1 MSIKH
6 KSGLHR
12 SHKIVLIAV
21 FVLAVVLISSLLV
34 YMYVEN
40 EALGPIHVKHEA
52 ELRQAIDEVAFGES
66 AAIVLDDDITLIG
79 ELRIPVGKNITL
91 SSNGDSFFKLIGA
104 VDVTTLNVDA
114 GGILRLERIIVS
126 HASGDKGWGIE
137 VSFGGVLIIDNSEV
151 IGGGVINNG
160 NFTMLSG
167 KISDNADIGVANDGI
182 FTMLS
187 GKISDNA
194 DIGVANDGIF
204 TMLSGKISDNSG
216 NGVVNSGTFTMSE
229 GMISGNTALTGG
241 GVFNNG
247 VFEMLGGVISGNTAT
262 HYGGGVYNNGYGG
275 SFTMSGGTIS
285 GNTAT
290 YAGGGL
296 YTRYSD
302 NYSLLGGTITGN
314 TADTGSDIYN

>member
-187 GKISDNA
+187 GKISDN
-194 DIGVANDGIF
+194 
-204 TMLSGKISDNSG
+204 SG

>member
-187 GKISDNA
+187 GKISDN
-194 DIGVANDGIF
+194 
-204 TMLSGKISDNSG
+204 SG

-296 YTRYSD
+296 YTRYSE